1 MIDWH
6 NIVGDIFG
14 RSFNVRSRAINEVKP
29 MKQSRSI
36 KAAFFAIF
44 IGFLASP
51 AIAQKEKLIGVDKD
65 GDFHIDSATR
75 IGDRTVTKGMYQIY
89 RVDINAEPFI
99 VIRKVAMTNYGKTM
113 GSLERGEEVVRLKC
127 TIQPVAG
134 ENKKSK
140 ILVRKTAE
148 NERIALEVWF
158 RREKLKYILP
168 TR

>member
-1 MIDWH
+1 MKPS
-6 NIVGDIFG
+6 
-14 RSFNVRSRAINEVKP
+14 RSFEV
-29 MKQSRSI
+29 
-36 KAAFFAIF
+36 ALFAVF
-44 IGFLASP
+44 IGFLAFPS
-51 AIAQKEKLIGVDKD
+51 IAQKEKLIGVDKD
-65 GDFHIDSATR
+65 GDFHVDSPTKV
-75 IGDRTVTKGMYQIY
+75 GERTVTKGMYQIY

-113 GSLERGEEVVRLKC
+113 GSMQRGNEVVRLKC

-158 RREKLKYILP
+158 RREKVKYILP

>member
-1 MIDWH
+1 MKPS
-6 NIVGDIFG
+6 
-14 RSFNVRSRAINEVKP
+14 RSFQIALFI
-29 MKQSRSI
+29 
-36 KAAFFAIF
+36 IF
-44 IGFLASP
+44 IGFLAFP
-51 AIAQKEKLIGVDKD
+51 AIAQKEKLIGFDKD

-113 GSLERGEEVVRLKC
+113 GSLQRGNEVVRLKC
-127 TIQPVAG
+127 AVQPV
-134 ENKKSK
+134 EEQNKKSQ

-158 RREKLKYILP
+158 RREKVKYILP
-168 TR
+168 TH